1 MSTVKNFTAIY
12 LRLKQCDVDVKDVI
26 DVKKIMF
33 AILLHVIV
41 KMEQLASIMDDSV
54 FACDETIEK
63 AVSTN
68 SDEKKQSVKQK
79 MSVFTSIF
87 NYYYNIIDGF
97 QNFLLPDIFL
107 IDEKSYENILVY
119 NISYKKLIV

>member
-1 MSTVKNFTAIY
+1 
-12 LRLKQCDVDVKDVI
+12 
-26 DVKKIMF
+26 
-33 AILLHVIV
+33 
-41 KMEQLASIMDDSV
+41 MDDSV
-54 FACDETIEK
+54 FAYDETIEK

-97 QNFLLPDIFL
+97 
-107 IDEKSYENILVY
+107 
-119 NISYKKLIV
+119 